1 MPSKSVDTGRAPD
14 SVYKANKVKELI
26 LSGESI
32 DDELSS
38 ETTSIDNSFD
48 VPKVTSSSPKVEAKA
63 TQRVVVLHEQ
73 YRLTLMAL
81 DVSIGDHQVAIRLPN
96 NGFKFEPI
104 ELNSEFV
111 INYFNKD
118 YNVVYLGGIFD
129 FPGDD
134 SWVIAFIR
142 DKRK

>member
-14 SVYKANKVKELI
+14 SVAKANKVKELI

-32 DDELSS
+32 DNEPPAEHTSS
-38 ETTSIDNSFD
+38 DNSFAASD
-48 VPKVTSSSPKVEAKA
+48 VIASKPKVEDKA
-63 TQRVVVLHEQ
+63 TQRVVVLHDQ